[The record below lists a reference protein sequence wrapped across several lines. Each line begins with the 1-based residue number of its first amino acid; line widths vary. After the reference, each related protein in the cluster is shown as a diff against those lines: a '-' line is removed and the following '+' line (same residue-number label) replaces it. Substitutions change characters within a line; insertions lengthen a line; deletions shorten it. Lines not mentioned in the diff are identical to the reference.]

1 VYAFAASMSLY
12 FPAIIFLLHFQNHQ
26 DFDVA
31 LSKYKIAAQLLP
43 ESISLWNNIG
53 MCFFE
58 KKKYV
63 AVSPLSIDT
72 SNLILM
78 QTDIYSFA
86 QILVTVT

>member
-1 VYAFAASMSLY
+1 MIIYVFLY
-12 FPAIIFLLHFQNHQ
+12 FQNHK

-31 LSKYKIAAQLLP
+31 LSKYKIAAQFLP

-63 AVSPLSIDT
+63 AVSPFHID
-72 SNLILM
+72 SM
-78 QTDIYSFA
+78 
-86 QILVTVT
+86 LVV

>member
-1 VYAFAASMSLY
+1 MIIFINDAFATSVIVRFSVIL
-12 FPAIIFLLHFQNHQ
+12 FLLHFQNHQ

-31 LSKYKIAAQLLP
+31 LSKYKIAAQFLP

-63 AVSPLSIDT
+63 AVSPLSID
-72 SNLILM
+72 S
-78 QTDIYSFA
+78 
-86 QILVTVT
+86 LVVI

>member
-1 VYAFAASMSLY
+1 MTVFEKWTKKFNYECFATSMIVYYSV
-12 FPAIIFLLHFQNHQ
+12 IIFLLHFQNHQ

-31 LSKYKIAAQLLP
+31 LSKYKIAAQFLP

-63 AVSPLSIDT
+63 AVSPLNINS
-72 SNLILM
+72 
-78 QTDIYSFA
+78 
-86 QILVTVT
+86 LVVI